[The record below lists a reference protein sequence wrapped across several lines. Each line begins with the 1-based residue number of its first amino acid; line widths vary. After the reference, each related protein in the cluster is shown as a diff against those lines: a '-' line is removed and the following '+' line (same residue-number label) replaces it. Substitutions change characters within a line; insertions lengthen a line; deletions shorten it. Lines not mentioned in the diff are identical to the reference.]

1 MNKDQFKLQVYN
13 NRYMRG
19 VIVAICKIIIW
30 TFIYTLIV
38 SVGASVLTAET
49 GITATSS
56 NAYYNMNSAN
66 VTFGAGAIFC
76 SLVILIVTVAYLW
89 AVIAEVVRRIKQNK
103 QLTEYENEFFDS
115 GKTKD

>member
-38 SVGASVLTAET
+38 SVGASVLASETAVT
-49 GITATSS
+49 TVGNSYNLAP
-56 NAYYNMNSAN
+56 NA
-66 VTFGAGAIFC
+66 TFGPGAIFC
-76 SLVILIVTVAYLW
+76 SLVILVVTVVYLW

-103 QLTEYENEFFDS
+103 QLTEYENEYFDS
-115 GKTKD
+115 GKTKE